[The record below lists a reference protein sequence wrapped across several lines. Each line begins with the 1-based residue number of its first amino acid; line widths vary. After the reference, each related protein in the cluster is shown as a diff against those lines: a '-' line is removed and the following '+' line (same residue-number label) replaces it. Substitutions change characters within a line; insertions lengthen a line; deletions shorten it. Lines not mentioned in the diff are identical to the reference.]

1 MDPTTSG
8 RDRTADRQGVVIFDR
23 DRRILVVTPVAE
35 EMLGW
40 ASEEVAGAHCRS
52 VFDCRTEDGAS
63 MCDECGLG
71 DIFERRA
78 IIESMELR
86 IRSAMGARETVRASF
101 WHLPP
106 SGRIAEPRA
115 MVILRPTD
123 SGARTGGEP
132 EQSSA

>member
-1 MDPTTSG
+1 MSAPTSAREIT
-8 RDRTADRQGVVIFDR
+8 DNRQGVVIFDR

-35 EMLGW
+35 QMLGW
-40 ASEEVAGAHCRS
+40 VSEEVVGAHCGS
-52 VFDCRTEDGAS
+52 VFDCRTADGAS

-86 IRSAMGARETVRASF
+86 MRSAMGARETVRASF

-115 MVILRPTD
+115 MAVLHPVA
-123 SGARTGGEP
+123 SGARTGGVP

>member
-1 MDPTTSG
+1 MHATTSG
-8 RDRTADRQGVVIFDR
+8 RGPTAERQGVVIFDR
-23 DRRILVVTPVAE
+23 DRHILVVTPVAE

-40 ASEEVAGAHCRS
+40 ASEEIAGAHCRS
-52 VFDCRTEDGAS
+52 VFDCRAADGSS
-63 MCDECGLG
+63 MCEECGLG

-86 IRSAMGARETVRASF
+86 IRPAMGARETVWASF

-115 MVILRPTD
+115 MVILRSAD
-123 SGARTGGEP
+123 SGARTGGLP
-132 EQSSA
+132 EQSIA